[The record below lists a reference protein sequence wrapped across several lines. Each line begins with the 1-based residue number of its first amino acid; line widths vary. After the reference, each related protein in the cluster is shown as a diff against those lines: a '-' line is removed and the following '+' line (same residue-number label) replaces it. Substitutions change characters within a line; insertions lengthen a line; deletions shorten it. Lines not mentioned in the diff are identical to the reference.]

1 MKKTITVGFTDTYMG
16 LMPHFFMWVLSDRYD
31 VIRDDN
37 NPEFLIFG
45 DENFGVNNRNYDGK
59 KMTKIFYTGENRR
72 PWHYDCKYALTFD
85 HYDSLDHYRLPLYV
99 LEIWALQHFVGYPDM
114 LIGKMQ
120 EPKIKTKFCGFVS
133 SNPNVAIREHIFHRI
148 NEYKKIDSAGPV
160 LNNTGY
166 IIPRDGFPGVARKI
180 DWLRDYKFTL
190 SYENSSN
197 PGYITEKIMNAFYAR
212 SIPIYW
218 GSTTSEV
225 DFNPKSFINWHDYL
239 DDKKLLDRIIEI
251 DNNDDLYNEM
261 VNQPPFV
268 DNKFNKFMDIE
279 RLRDWFDVV
288 IERR

>member
-1 MKKTITVGFTDTYMG
+1 MKPTITVGFTDTYMG
-16 LMPHFFMWVLSDRYD
+16 LMPHFFTWVLSERYE
-31 VIRDDN
+31 VIRDDV

-45 DENFGVNNRNYDGK
+45 DENFGVNNRNYDGSK
-59 KMTKIFYTGENRR
+59 TVKIFYTGENRR
-72 PWHYDCKYALTFD
+72 PWNYDCKYALTFD
-85 HYDSLDHYRLPLYV
+85 HYDSIDHYRLPLYV
-99 LEIWALQHFVGYPDM
+99 LEIWALQTFVGYPDM
-114 LIGKMQ
+114 LIGKMK
-120 EPKIKTKFCGFVS
+120 EPKPKTKFCGFVS
-133 SNPNVAIREHIFHRI
+133 SNPTVAIREHIFHSI
-148 NEYKKIDSAGPV
+148 NRYKKIDSAGPV

-225 DFNPKSFINWHDYL
+225 DFNPKAFINWHDYL

-261 VNQPPFV
+261 VNQPPFA
-268 DNKFNKFMDIE
+268 DNKFNKFMDID

-288 IERR
+288 IKRK